1 MVAVAAARAVTAMS
15 DGGAGV
21 EGADSRRSPPTA
33 AAAGAAK
40 RKRPKTITAE
50 RKRRRELGSLRQ
62 RRPVSRYDDN

>member
-40 RKRPKTITAE
+40 RKRPKTITAVA
-50 RKRRRELGSLRQ
+50 KTTAGARQ
-62 RRPVSRYDDN
+62 PSAAKTSI

>member
-21 EGADSRRSPPTA
+21 EGADSRRSPSTAAAA

-40 RKRPKTITAE
+40 RKRPKTIMAVAKTTAGA
-50 RKRRRELGSLRQ
+50 RT
-62 RRPVSRYDDN
+62 DDTTKAKK